1 MPDQKVDYEKLA
13 KQYGGTTVKKGSV
26 DYVALAKKYGGTSAP
41 AKTGNK
47 DFISNPKGEGTYRMQ
62 KLGSMGVYGATD
74 SSPEKRVPYDQIQN
88 AISAGLTLHPDEVQR
103 YQKDS
108 THEGEGPSILDKAKA
123 AWNEGT
129 APIADVPLTPV
140 DPKHPIASRVN
151 RLGNASQNVL
161 QMPANAIASLER
173 GVVGLASLPI
183 QVKDTVK
190 QIWQGDPKG
199 MNNLMAFTPPGI
211 GKQLY
216 DSYQNDANT
225 LGPMAAVA
233 NLVGNLTTLYAAGKI
248 GEKAGGAVKEASSN
262 PALTLADVKAKAAKL
277 ATGGPRATLEAVT
290 NTTPR
295 EIREKAEQVQAA
307 NKDALEKAKT
317 EDAANTQKHLEDT
330 QEALHKTQG
339 AELETEAENKAA
351 VDKAAADH
359 AAAIE
364 DVKEHNQRVL
374 DKHKAVSD
382 RIQQENAAA
391 EHALNMRQSEEA
403 ALQKETTD
411 YFAKEDAV
419 KDKVKKDAD
428 AKWTPVH
435 QSLDAK
441 TIDGGNIETPLA
453 KIIEISPDVRR
464 EINQLI
470 PDPEDASSDSSYAKA
485 RAQIIKETTGSIEPD
500 AYEKLDDFNKK
511 QIDRWTEERGFTPD
525 PIELDP
531 KSGVEIPFDKIHRAQ
546 SIIGRNIRNGR
557 YGYEG
562 PLLGE
567 MTQLRK
573 VLYNAESK
581 IAADNGMS
589 ADLDEARQATRE
601 YQEAFG
607 RPRNTPKNQA
617 ELRKQKANPEQFKE
631 ENEQERVDAAKKHD
645 PTLAAD
651 YAKVKAHRE
660 AVKKLQTEDQLR
672 KAQRQIPP
680 PPTVDDLREGYRL
693 KPVPAPLEPKVKLP
707 ERTAPPDRPEP
718 VKPDTKTISPQD
730 IETDKYQ
737 NIKKQASELRRMGL
751 RRAMYATMT
760 GLPFAVVELFKG
772 ASAGAG
778 EAALGGLAA
787 GATVFIGSHMLANLV
802 ERPDVATWL
811 SKVTDKDV
819 AQWEKLPPEQ
829 KALFTEDMKQLS
841 DTAKTKGVPV
851 SPSLTGFLAGS
862 GLASQNQKKN
872 SPLDDVKAKA
882 AELQDTM
889 HKSGLAPKPS
899 TTPVAQETIG
909 PQSYLKPTHIFN
921 ATKGIIEAV

>member
-13 KQYGGTTVKKGSV
+13 KQYGGTTVKKGAV
-26 DYVALAKKYGGTSAP
+26 DYVALAKKYGGTSTP
-41 AKTGNK
+41 SKMENK
-47 DFISNPKGEGTYRMQ
+47 DFTSNPKGEGLYRMRKSNPQ
-62 KLGSMGVYGATD
+62 GTGDTGG
-74 SSPEKRVPYDQIQN
+74 EIQVPYSRVKDAQGSGY
-88 AISAGLTLHPDEVQR
+88 ALHPDETPR
-103 YQKDS
+103 FEKDS
-108 THEGEGPSILDKAKA
+108 AHEGEGPSILDKAKT

-129 APIADVPLTPV
+129 APIADVPLTPI

-190 QIWQGDPKG
+190 LIWQGDPKG
-199 MNNLMAFTPPGI
+199 MNNLMAFTPHGI

-216 DSYQNDANT
+216 DSYQNDAKT

-262 PALTLADVKAKAAKL
+262 PAQTLADVKAKAAKL

-307 NKDALEKAKT
+307 NKEALEKAKT
-317 EDAANTQKHLEDT
+317 EDAANTQKHLEAT
-330 QEALHKTQG
+330 QDALHKTQG

-359 AAAIE
+359 AAAIA
-364 DVKEHNQRVL
+364 DVNEHNQRVL

-435 QSLDAK
+435 TSLDAK
-441 TIDGGNIETPLA
+441 TIDGGDIQKPLA
-453 KIIEISPDVRR
+453 KILEISPDVRR
-464 EINQLI
+464 EISQLI
-470 PDPEDASSDSSYAKA
+470 PDPEDVDPNSQYAQDRAAIMKSQGITGNYWDLDPDKRAIIDKIASSS
-485 RAQIIKETTGSIEPD
+485 GFEP
-500 AYEKLDDFNKK
+500 EP
-511 QIDRWTEERGFTPD
+511 ID
-525 PIELDP
+525 LDP
-531 KSGVEIPFDKIHRAQ
+531 QVGVGIPFDKVHRAQ

-631 ENEQERVDAAKKHD
+631 ENEQERVDSAKKHD
-645 PTLAAD
+645 LTLAAD

-660 AVKKLQTEDQLR
+660 EVKKLQTEDQLR

-693 KPVPAPLEPKVKLP
+693 KPVPTPLEPKVKLP

-718 VKPDTKTISPQD
+718 VKPETKTISPQD
-730 IETDKYQ
+730 IEADKYQ

-778 EAALGGLAA
+778 EAAIGGLAA

-829 KALFTEDMKQLS
+829 NALFTEDMKQLS
-841 DTAKTKGVPV
+841 EAAKEKGITV
-851 SPSLTGFLAGS
+851 SPSLTGFLAGA

-899 TTPVAQETIG
+899 TTPVAQETTG